1 MTLVLL
7 WPQIFFYKNINQR
20 TIWLTNKTVLS
31 WLHPPHWKNHFLPLM
46 CLHLNYWAG
55 GKVQT
60 SVFPDYEK
68 AGADISKRK
77 CVVKLLIHCQF
88 LLLLPRVWH
97 LFLWIALWNCSLKI
111 SLPILRRPLKAFRSS
126 MQIHSCFKAWKLVN
140 LRTSF

>member
-7 WPQIFFYKNINQR
+7 WPQIFFNENINQR
-20 TIWLTNKTVLS
+20 TVWLTNNTVLS
-31 WLHPPHWKNHFLPLM
+31 WLHPPHRQNHFLPLM

-60 SVFPDYEK
+60 SVFPDCEK

-97 LFLWIALWNCSLKI
+97 LFLWIALWNYSLKI
-111 SLPILRRPLKAFRSS
+111 SLPVLRRPLKAFRYS
-126 MQIHSCFKAWKLVN
+126 MQIHSCFKSWKSVK
-140 LRTSF
+140 LRASF